1 MKLFVQSVIHDVAVS
16 SITPSTTIVN
26 QTGTISITVTVT
38 NEGAVTENFTLTLY
52 YDRTVIGSQVIQ
64 ALAPGASQIML
75 FDWNTT
81 GVASGPHYLKA
92 VETTV
97 WGEIDVAD
105 NTLVAG
111 PILVKAPN
119 TTQPPSGTPTHPS
132 PSPDIFAETGI
143 GLLLLAL
150 LTVVA
155 YRRRARTR

>member
-1 MKLFVQSVIHDVAVS
+1 NGVDNCSGPAQNVCPRPDGIGDTPYIFANARDNYPLMKLFVQSVIHDVAVS
-16 SITPSTTIVN
+16 SITPSATIVN

-52 YDRTVIGSQVIQ
+52 YDRTVIGSRVIQ

-97 WGEIDVAD
+97 WG
-105 NTLVAG
+105 
-111 PILVKAPN
+111 
-119 TTQPPSGTPTHPS
+119 
-132 PSPDIFAETGI
+132 
-143 GLLLLAL
+143 
-150 LTVVA
+150 
-155 YRRRARTR
+155 